1 MAFKAGT
8 SKAAGRSLF
17 VSRKVRIMMELSI
30 AELDA
35 QQSDLL
41 PAREA
46 LNHGGLFVAIGSG
59 NEQNFINKSVALQGL
74 TYKSSNHATSSV
86 TIVNGVVVLL

>member
-1 MAFKAGT
+1 
-8 SKAAGRSLF
+8 
-17 VSRKVRIMMELSI
+17 MELSI

-46 LNHGGLFVAIGSG
+46 LNHGGFFLAIGSG
-59 NEQNFINKSVALQGL
+59 NEQNFINKSVALQSW
-74 TYKSSNHATSSV
+74 TAKSSNSATSSV